1 MKIIG
6 IIAEYNPF
14 HNGHAYQI
22 MEAKKRCNA
31 SACVVI
37 MSGDYVQRGEPAII
51 DKFTR
56 CQMALSHG
64 ADLVLELP
72 TAFATS
78 SAEGFAQGA
87 ISILDSL
94 GCIDEL
100 VFGAETD
107 NLSLLT
113 VIAKVLAKEPAGF
126 KDIVQT
132 ECKKGLPYPKACNNA
147 LTAFLEKGIAGTL
160 DHDIFEQT
168 DLEQFISFKDTIA
181 DHVSAIMDKPNNIL
195 AIQYLK
201 ALFLRSSRIKPFL
214 LKRIGNNYHDKSL
227 SSSIEFASA
236 TGIRNELYRN
246 MDNGVNTNMAN
257 ESNTDSAN
265 KETSYPTLIN
275 SAVSKVSAI
284 FLSDAY
290 KQHKLLTP
298 DSLSILLHGKLI
310 LEQQNGFE
318 QYLDVTPEFSD
329 KIIKNL
335 NEFVS
340 FSQFCELLKS
350 KDLTYTRISR
360 SLLHICLNIT
370 EDFYESVKE
379 QGYAFYVRPLGFTAI
394 GRDVFKEIS
403 KNSSIPIISKL
414 ADAKK
419 ILTEFYADT
428 STQGNASIS
437 FLELALKLLTLDIQ
451 SSQLYDAL
459 ITASSHKKSTS
470 EYAKK
475 LVIL

>member
-22 MEAKKRCNA
+22 AEAKKRRNA
-31 SACVVI
+31 DACVVI
-37 MSGDYVQRGEPAII
+37 MSGNYVQRGEPAIS
-51 DKFTR
+51 DKFAR
-56 CQMALSHG
+56 CQMALCHG
-64 ADLVLELP
+64 ADLVMELP
-72 TAFATS
+72 VLFATS

-87 ISILDSL
+87 VSILDSL

-107 NLSLLT
+107 DLSLLT
-113 VIAKVLAKEPAGF
+113 VIAKVLAEEPAGF

-132 ECKKGLPYPKACNNA
+132 ECKKGLPYPKACSNA
-147 LTAFLEKGIAGTL
+147 LTAFLEKGVADTV
-160 DHDIFEQT
+160 DQ
-168 DLEQFISFKDTIA
+168 DTIA
-181 DHVSAIMDKPNNIL
+181 DHISAIMDKPNNIL

-201 ALFLRSSRIKPFL
+201 ALYLRSSKIKPYL
-214 LKRIGNNYHDKSL
+214 LKRIGNNYHDKTL
-227 SSSIEFASA
+227 SATIEFASA
-236 TGIRNELYRN
+236 TGIRNELYRY
-246 MDNGVNTNMAN
+246 MDNEA
-257 ESNTDSAN
+257 
-265 KETSYPTLIN
+265 TSYPTLIDSVVPKA
-275 SAVSKVSAI
+275 SADL
-284 FLSDAY
+284 LSDAI
-290 KQHKLLTP
+290 KQHKLLTA
-298 DSLSILLHGKLI
+298 DSLSIFLHGKLI
-310 LEQQNGFE
+310 LEQKSGFE

-335 NEFVS
+335 NEFVG

-370 EDFYESVKE
+370 EDFYESVKG

-394 GRDVFKEIS
+394 GRNVLKEIS

-414 ADAKK
+414 ADAEK
-419 ILTEFYADT
+419 ILTEFYDDT
-428 STQGNASIS
+428 SIHGNASTRL
-437 FLELALKLLTLDIQ
+437 LELARKLLTLDIQ
-451 SSQLYDAL
+451 SSQLYDAMV
-459 ITASSHKKSTS
+459 TASSHEKTTS
-470 EYAKK
+470 EYAKR